1 MGISEQ
7 NEFDPQMGARIK
19 RLLKEAEEFCR
30 APGGRGRQTKLAKS
44 VGVEIQHVSMWFA
57 EAKKPHPG
65 REPTGE
71 QALALEAFLKYQ
83 QGKSD
88 LSD

>member
-1 MGISEQ
+1 MGILEQ
-7 NEFDPQMGARIK
+7 NGFDPEMGARIK
-19 RLLKEAEEFCR
+19 RLLKEAELWCK
-30 APGGRGRQTKLAKS
+30 APGGRGRMTKLAKY

-57 EAKKPHPG
+57 EAKKANPN

-83 QGKSD
+83 QENND